1 MSNQYNEINLEQSY
15 FRAVGSYEII
25 FNETLREKTIARLEL
40 NSHLSARQI
49 LDAIDII
56 RRKYAFTMA
65 DLEFKGQ

>member
-25 FNETLREKTIARLEL
+25 FDKALKDKTIERLKL
-40 NSHLSARQI
+40 NKSLSPREV
-49 LDAIDII
+49 LNAINTI
-56 RRKYAFTMA
+56 RRKYAFLMA

>member
-15 FRAVGSYEII
+15 FRAVGAYEIL
-25 FNETLREKTIARLEL
+25 FNETLREKTIARLEFNSSLPAREIL
-40 NSHLSARQI
+40 N
-49 LDAIDII
+49 AIDDI